1 MILIPARLPP
11 IGSLSRQ
18 RTLANATRIG
28 GVHARRIV
36 GDTRGGP
43 SPPRLG
49 GAMTTFRSKS
59 AMSRRDVL
67 TGVGLAVV
75 TGVALTA
82 GALPAEAATTDTGST
97 GLGWFDV
104 TDTRWAGGAKGD
116 GVTDDSPAINAAI
129 TAATPGGGTVFFPAG
144 TYLCGSTI
152 TLPGGVHLVGSGVGG
167 DIFSATDTELPYRGT
182 VLRLK
187 SASNV
192 DLIKT
197 VNFDGLTGSVKAA
210 AYQTPGRFGL
220 HNLALDGN
228 KAGNRSGIPLRIFG
242 KAYEIDH
249 VVIQNGAAGG
259 VYSEYGGGG
268 YEMEARLTNFHIT
281 DNAGDG
287 LVWKGPH
294 DSLFV
299 NGVVARNSG
308 YNGINIVMGSC
319 VGGEQ
324 FTNVHVWGSHSQA
337 WVLGTQNASFTN
349 CIADGAGVQVTG
361 SGNCWIGGSIL
372 GTKTAGEVAIT
383 IGDGTT
389 RTVSG
394 NQFITRVYNY
404 AKPAPL
410 LRVLLNTTSF
420 RNRWQISAN
429 MGGNIRYY
437 TQGKST
443 LASSITLPASAI
455 AVADASSFSPSGGTL
470 YISDGTNIDAKV
482 CYTGV
487 TGNTLT
493 GVTGGIASRAYAS
506 GSYVFSTPSTSAE
519 WLEVVDPDNP
529 SNGAWSTGQWNLPQ
543 FYLNPTSFNVGSQT
557 LRPNSSATALQHIRN
572 ESGRVDLAWDNSGSA
587 GAYSYQ
593 NGATVEGRKGTSVKT
608 WRLKSATGAI
618 QPGTAAGLG
627 ASLYSGSGAPV
638 ISATRGDIYF
648 RSDSP
653 SSAQKRV
660 YICTGGTSWTGIL

>member
-1 MILIPARLPP
+1 MQWVLVGRMVDAGNPNVPPNKALRPTPRAASRPDDLDTGPIASDRQPVPAANLGECDAHRGSARTTDCRRHTGRAIATPAR
-11 IGSLSRQ
+11 GSDDNVQVQVRNV
-18 RTLANATRIG
+18 T
-28 GVHARRIV
+28 ARRPH
-36 GDTRGGP
+36 GGRP
-43 SPPRLG
+43 CRSHWRRAHG
-49 GAMTTFRSKS
+49 GGT
-59 AMSRRDVL
+59 SRRGCNHRHRL
-67 TGVGLAVV
+67 
-75 TGVALTA
+75 
-82 GALPAEAATTDTGST
+82 
-97 GLGWFDV
+97 
-104 TDTRWAGGAKGD
+104 
-116 GVTDDSPAINAAI
+116 
-129 TAATPGGGTVFFPAG
+129 ATPGGGTVFFPAG

-324 FTNVHVWGSHSQA
+324 FTNVQVWGSHSQA

-455 AVADASSFSPSGGTL
+455 AVADASSFPPSGGTL
-470 YISDGTNIDAKV
+470 
-482 CYTGV
+482 
-487 TGNTLT
+487 
-493 GVTGGIASRAYAS
+493 
-506 GSYVFSTPSTSAE
+506 
-519 WLEVVDPDNP
+519 
-529 SNGAWSTGQWNLPQ
+529 
-543 FYLNPTSFNVGSQT
+543 
-557 LRPNSSATALQHIRN
+557 
-572 ESGRVDLAWDNSGSA
+572 
-587 GAYSYQ
+587 
-593 NGATVEGRKGTSVKT
+593 
-608 WRLKSATGAI
+608 
-618 QPGTAAGLG
+618 
-627 ASLYSGSGAPV
+627 
-638 ISATRGDIYF
+638 
-648 RSDSP
+648 
-653 SSAQKRV
+653 
-660 YICTGGTSWTGIL
+660 

>member
-1 MILIPARLPP
+1 
-11 IGSLSRQ
+11 
-18 RTLANATRIG
+18 
-28 GVHARRIV
+28 
-36 GDTRGGP
+36 
-43 SPPRLG
+43 
-49 GAMTTFRSKS
+49 MTTFRSKS

-268 YEMEARLTNFHIT
+268 
-281 DNAGDG
+281 
-287 LVWKGPH
+287 
-294 DSLFV
+294 S
-299 NGVVARNSG
+299 
-308 YNGINIVMGSC
+308 
-319 VGGEQ
+319 
-324 FTNVHVWGSHSQA
+324 
-337 WVLGTQNASFTN
+337 
-349 CIADGAGVQVTG
+349 
-361 SGNCWIGGSIL
+361 
-372 GTKTAGEVAIT
+372 TA
-383 IGDGTT
+383 
-389 RTVSG
+389 
-394 NQFITRVYNY
+394 
-404 AKPAPL
+404 
-410 LRVLLNTTSF
+410 
-420 RNRWQISAN
+420 
-429 MGGNIRYY
+429 
-437 TQGKST
+437 
-443 LASSITLPASAI
+443 
-455 AVADASSFSPSGGTL
+455 
-470 YISDGTNIDAKV
+470 
-482 CYTGV
+482 
-487 TGNTLT
+487 
-493 GVTGGIASRAYAS
+493 
-506 GSYVFSTPSTSAE
+506 
-519 WLEVVDPDNP
+519 
-529 SNGAWSTGQWNLPQ
+529 
-543 FYLNPTSFNVGSQT
+543 
-557 LRPNSSATALQHIRN
+557 
-572 ESGRVDLAWDNSGSA
+572 
-587 GAYSYQ
+587 
-593 NGATVEGRKGTSVKT
+593 
-608 WRLKSATGAI
+608 
-618 QPGTAAGLG
+618 
-627 ASLYSGSGAPV
+627 
-638 ISATRGDIYF
+638 
-648 RSDSP
+648 
-653 SSAQKRV
+653 
-660 YICTGGTSWTGIL
+660 

>member
-1 MILIPARLPP
+1 
-11 IGSLSRQ
+11 
-18 RTLANATRIG
+18 
-28 GVHARRIV
+28 
-36 GDTRGGP
+36 
-43 SPPRLG
+43 
-49 GAMTTFRSKS
+49 MTTFRSKS

-187 SASNV
+187 
-192 DLIKT
+192 
-197 VNFDGLTGSVKAA
+197 
-210 AYQTPGRFGL
+210 
-220 HNLALDGN
+220 
-228 KAGNRSGIPLRIFG
+228 
-242 KAYEIDH
+242 
-249 VVIQNGAAGG
+249 AGG

-404 AKPAPL
+404 AKPAPI